1 MVLDSMGRGKNVIVG
16 GDGKRGPRALGG
28 VPLDHA
34 TLHGVNLSGWLV
46 PESWVTPSLFSSTG
60 TFDERGLF
68 SALSHDRFEDLIHNH
83 RSTFITERD
92 FQQIALRGYNAVR
105 LPVPWHVFGSEGPMA
120 GSWSGC
126 IDYVDLA
133 FDWAEASGI
142 QILLDM
148 AVVPGGSTA
157 PDGQRLALDPEF
169 KFRGEVLE
177 VLAKLAARYADR
189 SALLGIEPLEEPVA
203 QRRTLLSVTPGIPIH
218 QLRNFYRDAY
228 ERIRDAC
235 GPDKAVVLSAAGMPG
250 AFRSF
255 MAQDRYQNVWLDLHL
270 YHYNDLADATGAA
283 GVRSLVARSVKAIDE
298 ARRSSMPVIVGE
310 WSAALPVGAS
320 TLTPEGRI
328 AMERVYTSAQIQ
340 AFRATSGWFF
350 QTWKTE
356 SKLTSWDAR
365 VSLSSFERGMFD

>member
-1 MVLDSMGRGKNVIVG
+1 M
-16 GDGKRGPRALGG
+16 
-28 VPLDHA
+28 DHA

-60 TFDERGLF
+60 TFDEAGLVK
-68 SALSHDRFEDLIHNH
+68 ALDLDRYEDLIHNH
-83 RSTFITERD
+83 RSTFITEKD

-142 QILLDM
+142 QILLDL

-157 PDGQRLALDPEF
+157 SDGQRIALDPEF

-177 VLAKLAARYADR
+177 VIAMLAARYADR
-189 SALLGIEPLEEPVA
+189 TALLGIEPLEEPVA
-203 QRRTLLSVTPGIPIH
+203 QKRNFLSVTPGIPLH

-228 ERIRDAC
+228 DMIRQSC
-235 GPDKAVVLSAAGMPG
+235 GPGKAVVLSAAGAPQ
-250 AFRSF
+250 AFKSF

-270 YHYNDLADATGAA
+270 YHYNDTADAAGAA
-283 GVRSLVARSVKAIDE
+283 GVRSLVERSVKSIDQ
-298 ARRSSMPVIVGE
+298 AKRSGMPIIVGE
-310 WSAALPVGAS
+310 WSGALPVGAS
-320 TLTPEGRI
+320 TLTPEGRL

-340 AFRATSGWFF
+340 AFRETNGWFF

-365 VSLSSFERGMFD
+365 VALSSFESGMFD